1 MKTVAVETPEPQVRT
16 LPTIAH
22 FPLLDVRVK
31 PEPWKG
37 QREGESQQQPGS
49 DKPEA
54 VAVNDA
60 QVPVVN
66 QVPPLMIQP
75 SWEPFVVTDRV
86 PLPEGVPGVRGED
99 GGVVG
104 GEGLDPLPLGR
115 YLIPVVG
122 QSDLDPSKNGGK
134 LVLMTGF

>member
-1 MKTVAVETPEPQVRT
+1 M
-16 LPTIAH
+16 
-22 FPLLDVRVK
+22 
-31 PEPWKG
+31 
-37 QREGESQQQPGS
+37 
-49 DKPEA
+49 
-54 VAVNDA
+54 NDA

-86 PLPEGVPGVRGED
+86 PLPDGVPGVPGED

-122 QSDLDPSKNGGK
+122 QSDLDPSKNADK